1 MGDTTLRA
9 LVNELEG
16 FGKEP
21 KWQILFYSTNPDG
34 TISLTVKDNR
44 EAYEKAHDESMKELA
59 AQSQEAANDNNE

>member
-9 LVNELEG
+9 LVNDLEG
-16 FGKEP
+16 FGIEP
-21 KWQILFYSTNPDG
+21 RWQILFYSTNPDG

-44 EAYEKAHDESMKELA
+44 EAYEKARDESMKELA